1 MFYDVI
7 VVGGGVNGTG
17 IARDLALRGI
27 KTLLVEKQDLASGAT
42 GACSG
47 MIHGGLRYLLY
58 DLETTKHSC
67 LDSGYIQ
74 KLAPHLLFRIPFLMP
89 IPHPWTAPFFE
100 TYFEVYDQYAPLKR
114 GLPHTRLNREQVLSL
129 VPTLSDQVQGAIT
142 TDEWGIDPH
151 RLCAANAKSAEEHG
165 AAIRTHCRVL
175 SFLKDARGNIRGVR
189 VQNRD
194 GSQEEILSRLVMHA
208 TGPWLMRTGALAG
221 VEVKIRPGKGVH
233 LTFDRRLTNLSVILQ
248 MIDGRQS
255 FIMPHENTSVL
266 GTTDDDYYGDPDD
279 LRVSEDEVEYL
290 LQGAER
296 FLPDIR
302 RARIIRAWAGI
313 RPTLFAW
320 GKNEDALS
328 RDHLVYDHE
337 QREGVAGIV
346 SIAGGK
352 LASYRLMSE
361 EAADLISRKLG
372 VSAACQTHLV
382 PLPGGEE
389 IISPEEVAREYGIPS
404 YAASRLVFR
413 HGARAREILEPT
425 RAQPRLKQVVCRC
438 EPVLAA
444 EIVYCIRNE
453 WAVTLT
459 DLRNRTR
466 MGTGPC
472 QGFRCAVR
480 ALPWLAEEL
489 GLSGEQA
496 LAELHAFLQRRWR
509 GKAPVLIGQTVAQE
523 ALNQAAYFGSLRLH
537 QLLESHGHDPGFSQ

>member
-1 MFYDVI
+1 MSFDVI

-27 KTLLVEKQDLASGAT
+27 KTLLLEKRDLGSGAT

-47 MIHGGLRYLLY
+47 MIHGGLRYLLSS
-58 DLETTKHSC
+58 LETTIHSC
-67 LDSGYIQ
+67 QDSGYIQ
-74 KLAPHLLFRIPFLMP
+74 KIAPHLLFRIPFLMP
-89 IPHPWTAPFFE
+89 IPHPITAPFFE
-100 TYFEVYDQYAPLKR
+100 TYFEVYDKYAHLKH
-114 GLPHTRLNREQVLSL
+114 GLPHTRLTREQVRSL
-129 VPTLSDQVQGAIT
+129 MPNLSDQVQGALT

-165 AAIRTHCRVL
+165 AVIRTYGQVTG
-175 SFLKDARGNIRGVR
+175 FLKDPAGNVVGVKVR
-189 VQNRD
+189 NRD
-194 GSQEEILSRLVMHA
+194 GSQEEIRSRLTMHA
-208 TGPWLMRTGALAG
+208 TGPWLMRTSAMAG
-221 VEVKIRPGKGVH
+221 VKVKIRPGKGVH
-233 LTFDRRLTNLSVILQ
+233 LTFDRRLLNLSVILQ
-248 MIDGRQS
+248 MVDGRQS

-279 LRVSEDEVEYL
+279 LRVTEDEVEYL

-296 FLPDIR
+296 FVPDIR
-302 RARIIRAWAGI
+302 RARVIRAWAGI
-313 RPTLFAW
+313 RPTLYAW

-337 QREGVAGIV
+337 KLEKVKGIV

-361 EAADLISRKLG
+361 EAADLIASKLG
-372 VSAACQTHLV
+372 VQAACQTHLA

-389 IISPEEVAREYGIPS
+389 IMDPTRVAREYGIPT
-404 YAASRLVFR
+404 YAAHRLVFR
-413 HGARAREILEPT
+413 HGARVRQILEPVKENP
-425 RAQPRLKQVVCRC
+425 ALKQVICRC

-444 EIVYCIRNE
+444 ELVYCIRNE

-466 MGTGPC
+466 LGTGPC
-472 QGFRCAVR
+472 QGYRCAVR
-480 ALPWLAEEL
+480 AIPILAEEL

-496 LAELHAFLQRRWR
+496 LEQLLAFLQRRWR
-509 GKAPVLIGQTVAQE
+509 GKTPVLIGAMVDQE
-523 ALNQAAYFGSLRLH
+523 ALNQAAYFGTLNLDRLV
-537 QLLESHGHDPGFSQ
+537 ETHGHDRG

>member
-1 MFYDVI
+1 MSFDVI

-17 IARDLALRGI
+17 IVRDLALRGI
-27 KTLLVEKQDLASGAT
+27 QTLLVEKRDLGSGAT

-58 DLETTKHSC
+58 DIETTKHSC

-89 IPHPWTAPFFE
+89 LPHPLTAPFFE
-100 TYFEVYDQYAPLKR
+100 TYFEVYDKYAPLKR

-129 VPTLSDQVQGAIT
+129 VPNLSDKVQGAIT
-142 TDEWGIDPH
+142 TDEWGIDPQ

-165 AAIRTHCRVL
+165 ALIRTYCQVTG
-175 SFLKDARGNIRGVR
+175 FLKDGQGNILGVKIK
-189 VQNRD
+189 NRD
-194 GSQEEILSRLVMHA
+194 GSREEIKARLVMHA

-221 VEVKIRPGKGVH
+221 VQVKIRPGKGVH

-279 LRVSEDEVEYL
+279 LRVTEDEVEYL

-296 FLPDIR
+296 FLPDVR
-302 RARIIRAWAGI
+302 KARVIRAWAGI
-313 RPTLFAW
+313 RPTLYTW

-337 QREGVAGIV
+337 KLEGVAGIV

-361 EAADLISRKLG
+361 EAADLIAKKLG
-372 VSAACQTHLV
+372 VSASCQTHLV

-389 IISPEEVAREYGIPS
+389 ILDPAQVAREYGIPN
-404 YAASRLVFR
+404 YAADRLVFR
-413 HGARAREILEPT
+413 HGARVRQVLEPT
-425 RAQPRLKQVVCRC
+425 RENPRLKRVVCRC

-444 EIVYCIRNE
+444 EIVYCIRHE
-453 WAVTLT
+453 WAITLT

-466 MGTGPC
+466 LGTGPC

-480 ALPWLAEEL
+480 AIPLLAEEL

-496 LAELHAFLQRRWR
+496 LAELLAFLQRRWR
-509 GKAPVLIGQTVAQE
+509 GKQPVLIGAMVDQE
-523 ALNQAAYFGSLRLH
+523 ALNQAAYFGTLQLDR
-537 QLLESHGHDPGFSQ
+537 LLEAHGHDPE